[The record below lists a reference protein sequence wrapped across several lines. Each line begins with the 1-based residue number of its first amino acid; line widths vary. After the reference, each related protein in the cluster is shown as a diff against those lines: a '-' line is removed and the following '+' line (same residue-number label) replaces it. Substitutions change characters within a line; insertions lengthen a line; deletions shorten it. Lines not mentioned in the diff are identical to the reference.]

1 MIPVYLR
8 GEAYLAAGQA
18 AQALAE
24 FQKFE
29 DSRGVVVNCWVGPL
43 ARLGQARA
51 QALIGYTTAARS
63 SYSQYFSL
71 WKDADQDIPVLK
83 AARADFAKLK

>member
-1 MIPVYLR
+1 
-8 GEAYLAAGQA
+8 
-18 AQALAE
+18 
-24 FQKFE
+24 
-29 DSRGVVVNCWVGPL
+29 
-43 ARLGQARA
+43 
-51 QALIGYTTAARS
+51 LIGYTTAARS